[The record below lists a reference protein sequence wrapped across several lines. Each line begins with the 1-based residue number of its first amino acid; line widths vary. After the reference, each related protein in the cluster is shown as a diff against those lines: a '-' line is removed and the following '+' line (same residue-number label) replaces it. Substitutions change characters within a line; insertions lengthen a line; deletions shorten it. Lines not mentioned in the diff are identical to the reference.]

1 MKIRGM
7 SGAYS
12 GAEFIVQ
19 DSLVFGRNP
28 QGCNVLFPDEVKGI
42 SRTHCK
48 IDVAGNGATIT
59 DMGSSFGTFLNGKKI
74 TPYTPM
80 PLNNGDTFYLGDSR

>member
-28 QGCNVLFPDEVKGI
+28 QGCNVLFPDEVRG
-42 SRTHCK
+42 
-48 IDVAGNGATIT
+48 
-59 DMGSSFGTFLNGKKI
+59 
-74 TPYTPM
+74 
-80 PLNNGDTFYLGDSR
+80 